1 MFINRAAAALGENR
15 GVRAEASDEVWSVI
29 EPLLPP
35 VQGKG
40 RTWSDHRLTVE
51 GMVCARGI
59 KATIPERNDQIAHR
73 RKRPGLPIDFG
84 PDQRERYRA
93 RSDVERCFSRLKQ
106 WRGIAMRTG
115 ETARSHNTAITL
127 PRS

>member
-1 MFINRAAAALGENR
+1 MMTAVLDQTRVPRAGAGRPRTRPQRALTGKGYPSRANRAWLR
-15 GVRAEASDEVWSVI
+15 
-29 EPLLPP
+29 
-35 VQGKG
+35 
-40 RTWSDHRLTVE
+40 
-51 GMVCARGI
+51 ARGI